1 MFSAPGN
8 GARPGQIMAD
18 ATTAPPSMIS
28 TASMPSERIAPR
40 RLFAFLIMVFGM
52 FMAILDIQVV
62 SASLSEI
69 QAGLSA
75 STSEVSWVQTSY
87 LIAEVIAIPL
97 SGFLSRAFGTRL
109 LFAISASG
117 FTIASFF
124 CGFASTIEQ
133 MILWRAIQGF
143 LGAGM
148 IPTVFASAYTVFPRT
163 KFHIVGPIIGLVA
176 TLAPTI
182 GPTVGGF
189 ITDWMSWHWLFFIN
203 IVPGIGITIGV
214 LALVDFDQPN
224 FRLLEHFDWWGLIFM
239 AGFLGSLEYVLEEG
253 PQYEWLQDTSVAI
266 CAAVSL
272 VSAIAFFWRV
282 LTAWEPIVDIRAF
295 TDRNFGVGC
304 LVSFCLGI
312 GLYGLTYMYPR
323 YLAEV
328 RGYSALMI
336 GETMFVSGV
345 AMFLTAPIVGRLM
358 TKIDMRYIIAI
369 GLCTFALGSWQM
381 TWITRDY
388 DFYELLMPQIL
399 RGMGMMFAMVPT
411 NTIALGTLAPERVKN
426 ASGLFN
432 LTRNLGGALGLAV
445 INQVLN
451 ERTDLHIVRLQER
464 VNWGNATA
472 AETLNMFTQRMQGM
486 GDAALMAMKQLSQ
499 IVHRQ
504 AVVMGYGDAF
514 FMLTIFYFGLSVLVM
529 LMRKPPASA
538 AGAQGH

>member
-1 MFSAPGN
+1 
-8 GARPGQIMAD
+8 MAD

-28 TASMPSERIAPR
+28 AAGVPDEHVPPR

-62 SASLSEI
+62 SASLSDI

-75 STSEVSWVQTSY
+75 SSSEVSWVQTAY

-133 MILWRAIQGF
+133 MILWRALQGF

-148 IPTVFASAYTVFPRT
+148 IPTVFASAYTVFPRS
-163 KFHIVGPIIGLVA
+163 KFYIVGPIIGLVA

-189 ITDWMSWHWLFFIN
+189 ITDALSWHWLFFIN
-203 IVPGIGITIGV
+203 IIPGIGIIIGV
-214 LALVDFDQPN
+214 LILVDFDQPN
-224 FRLLEHFDWWGLIFM
+224 FKLLEHFDWWGLLFM
-239 AGFLGSLEYVLEEG
+239 AGFLGALEYVLEEG
-253 PQYEWLQDTSVAI
+253 PQYQWLEDTSVAI
-266 CAAVSL
+266 CAAVCL

-282 LTAWEPIVDIRAF
+282 LTAHEPIVDIRTF
-295 TDRNFGVGC
+295 GDRNFGIGC
-304 LVSFCLGI
+304 LISFCVGI
-312 GLYGLTYMYPR
+312 GLYGLTYVYPR

-358 TKIDMRYIIAI
+358 TKVDMRYLIAF
-369 GLCTFALGSWQM
+369 GLCTFALGSYQM
-381 TWITRDY
+381 TWITREY
-388 DFYELLMPQIL
+388 DFYELLVPQIL
-399 RGMGMMFAMVPT
+399 RGIGMMFAMVPT

-432 LTRNLGGALGLAV
+432 LTRNLGGAVGLAV

-472 AETLNMFTQRMQGM
+472 TETLNMFTQRMQGM

-504 AVVMGYGDAF
+504 AVVMGFGDAF
-514 FMLTIFYFGLSVLVM
+514 FMLTVFYVGLSLLVM
-529 LMRKPPASA
+529 LLNKPSA
-538 AGAQGH
+538 LTAGGTGH

>member
-1 MFSAPGN
+1 
-8 GARPGQIMAD
+8 MAD
-18 ATTAPPSMIS
+18 ATTAPPSMMNAAA
-28 TASMPSERIAPR
+28 ASSERISPR
-40 RLFAFLIMVFGM
+40 RLVAFLIMVFGM
-52 FMAILDIQVV
+52 FMSILDIQIV
-62 SASLSEI
+62 SASLSDI

-75 STSEVSWVQTSY
+75 SSTEVSWVQTAY

-97 SGFLSRAFGTRL
+97 SGFLSRALGTRL

-117 FTIASFF
+117 FTIASLL
-124 CGFASTIEQ
+124 CGFTSSIEQ

-148 IPTVFASAYTVFPRT
+148 IPTVFASAYTVFPRS
-163 KFHIVGPIIGLVA
+163 KFYIVGPIIGLVA

-182 GPTVGGF
+182 GPTVGGI
-189 ITDWMSWHWLFFIN
+189 ITDLMSWHWLFFIN
-203 IVPGIGITIGV
+203 VVPGIAITIGV

-224 FRLLEHFDWWGLIFM
+224 FKLLDRFDWWGLIAM

-253 PQYEWLQDTSVAI
+253 PQYEWLQDTSVAVCASI
-266 CAAVSL
+266 CVI
-272 VSAIAFFWRV
+272 SAIAFFWRV
-282 LTAWEPIVDIRAF
+282 LTAEEPIVDIRAF

-304 LVSFCLGI
+304 LISFCVGI
-312 GLYGLTYMYPR
+312 GLYGLTYVYPR

-345 AMFLTAPIVGRLM
+345 TMFFTAPVVGRLM
-358 TKIDMRYIIAI
+358 QKVDMRLIIAA
-369 GLCTFALGSWQM
+369 GLVIFALGSWQM

-388 DFYELLMPQIL
+388 DFYELLVPQIL
-399 RGMGMMFAMVPT
+399 RGIGMMFAMVPT
-411 NTIALGTLAPERVKN
+411 NNIALGTLPPDRVKN

-432 LTRNLGGALGLAV
+432 LTRNLGGAVGLAV

-451 ERTDLHIVRLQER
+451 DRTDLHISRLQDR
-464 VNWGNATA
+464 VTWGNTTAT
-472 AETLNMFTQRMQGM
+472 ETLNMFTQRLQGM
-486 GDAALMAMKQLSQ
+486 GDASLMAMKQLSQ

-514 FMLTIFYFGLSVLVM
+514 FILTLFYLGLSLLVM
-529 LMRKPPASA
+529 LLKKPA
-538 AGAQGH
+538 AVPSGAAH